1 MSVSSAVSARSRAG
15 LFPLVAAGILWGTG
29 GLLGSLVQDRTGLS
43 PLAVAAYRLGVGGAI
58 LVVVALI
65 TRRAV
70 PRGRA
75 ARRRI
80 GAIGALAAV
89 FQASYFAA
97 VSASSVV
104 LATLVTIGAAPVLV
118 AVSGHVTGRVRLD
131 ARRVATLALAVT
143 GLAVFV
149 GVPTDASGVVA
160 GAALAL
166 VAATAFAAVTLVTAD
181 PVPGLDTITATGYG
195 FLGGAALLALPA
207 AATGLAF
214 TPAPADLLA
223 VALLGLAP
231 TALAY
236 ALFFHGLLAA
246 GAATAAVLSLL
257 EPLTATV
264 VAVALLG
271 ERLTPVAWTGA
282 ALLAVALLLTAT
294 APTSRGTGRPAAR
307 CDAAGS
313 SGQASGNR
321 PGSSMA

>member
-1 MSVSSAVSARSRAG
+1 MSVSTAVSARSRAG

-29 GLLGSLVQDRTGLS
+29 GLLGALVQDRTGLS
-43 PLAVAAYRLGVGGAI
+43 PIAVAAYRLGVGGAI
-58 LVVVALI
+58 LVAVSLVV
-65 TRRAV
+65 RRAV

-118 AVSGHVTGRVRLD
+118 AGFGHVTGRARLD
-131 ARRVATLALAVT
+131 TRRVATLALAIT
-143 GLAVFV
+143 GLVILV
-149 GVPTDASGVVA
+149 GVPTADTSGVLA
-160 GAALAL
+160 GAVLAL
-166 VAATAFAAVTLVTAD
+166 LAATAFAAVTLVTAE

-207 AATGLAF
+207 AATGLTF

-236 ALFFHGLLAA
+236 ALFFHGLITA

-264 VAVALLG
+264 LAVALLG
-271 ERLTPVAWTGA
+271 ERLTALAWTGA
-282 ALLAVALLLTAT
+282 ALLAVALILTAT
-294 APTSRGTGRPAAR
+294 APTPGSVTRRGTFTT
-307 CDAAGS
+307 
-313 SGQASGNR
+313 
-321 PGSSMA
+321 